1 MRKGLAIL
9 LLSLGLAA
17 LAHRRLKR
25 SNRQWFRNLKG
36 WQKWLG
42 LLAIL
47 MAIVVILN
55 PEFLALGLL
64 GDSAFFDMLALAL
77 SVQMLVSIRL
87 VWHKLSVGFIR
98 GLRWLG
104 IPSPGFRFLV
114 AVATVALG
122 AALSPLQKVTH
133 RLFLDDL

>member
-47 MAIVVILN
+47 VILN

-77 SVQMLVSIRL
+77 SVQMLVSVRL
-87 VWHKLSVGFIR
+87 VWHKLSIGFIR

-104 IPSPGFRFLV
+104 IPSPGFRFLM
-114 AVATVALG
+114 AVTTVALA